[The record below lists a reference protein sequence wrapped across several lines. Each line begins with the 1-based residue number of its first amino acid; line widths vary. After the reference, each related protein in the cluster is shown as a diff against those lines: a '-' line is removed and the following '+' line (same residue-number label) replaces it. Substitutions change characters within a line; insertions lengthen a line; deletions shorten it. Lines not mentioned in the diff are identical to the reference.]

1 MRWFSGISKMKKIFL
16 PILFFCAVTIAQQKT
31 TQVGVD
37 IIKYFEGFRAKSYL
51 CPASV
56 WTVGFGSTGTHV
68 KPGMIITEYEA
79 ERLLIQDLGRFE
91 KYVNRTAQR
100 LLKWHEFD
108 ALVSFS
114 FNVGYRLKDELKF
127 AVNTGNTK
135 VVVYKLMLYNKA
147 KVKGTYQI
155 LPGLTKRRTA
165 ESSLYSNPKV
175 KLFGNYL

>member
-1 MRWFSGISKMKKIFL
+1 MKKVFL
-16 PILFFCAVTIAQQKT
+16 LILFFCAIATAQQKT

-37 IIKYFEGFRAKSYL
+37 IIKYFEGFRGKAYL

-56 WTVGFGSTGTHV
+56 LTIGFGSTGSHV
-68 KPGMIITEYEA
+68 KPGMVITEHEA
-79 ERLLIQDLGRFE
+79 ELLLIQDLVRFE
-91 KYVNRTAQR
+91 KYVNKTAQR
-100 LLKWHEFD
+100 LLRWHEFD

-147 KVKGTYQI
+147 KVNGTYKI
-155 LPGLTKRRTA
+155 LTGLTKRRTA
-165 ESSLYSNPKV
+165 ESTVYSNPKV
-175 KLFGNYL
+175 KIFSGFL

>member
-1 MRWFSGISKMKKIFL
+1 MKKVFL
-16 PILFFCAVTIAQQKT
+16 LILLFCAIVTTVTAQQKT

-37 IIKYFEGFRAKSYL
+37 IIKYFEGFRAKAYL

-56 WTVGFGSTGTHV
+56 LTIGFGSTGSRV
-68 KPGMIITEYEA
+68 KPGMVITEHEA
-79 ERLLIQDLGRFE
+79 ELLLIQDLGRFE
-91 KYVNRTAQR
+91 KYVDRTAER

-147 KVKGTYQI
+147 KIKGVYQI

-165 ESSLYSNPKV
+165 ESSVYSNPKV
-175 KLFGNYL
+175 NIFGKYL